1 MARVRTESGSDRI
14 RNSAADERGQIGQ
27 RFKQTDTD
35 NNSLTALF
43 SDPRKSAAKDR
54 ISPCLCR

>member
-14 RNSAADERGQIGQ
+14 RNSAADERGQIGH
-27 RFKQTDTD
+27 RFTQTDTD

-43 SDPRKSAAKDR
+43 SDPR
-54 ISPCLCR
+54 